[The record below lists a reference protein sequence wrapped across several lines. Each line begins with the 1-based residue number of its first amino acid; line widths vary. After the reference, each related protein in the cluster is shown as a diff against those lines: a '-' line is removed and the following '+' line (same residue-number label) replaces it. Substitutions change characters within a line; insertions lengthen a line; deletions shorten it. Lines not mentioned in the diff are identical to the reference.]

1 MDYKLTDFLP
11 TTKKECELRGWDELD
26 VILFSGDAYV
36 DHPSFGSAILG
47 RILEANGYRVAIV
60 PQPDWHGDFR
70 DFKKLGRPRLFFGVS
85 PGAMDSMVN
94 RYTANRRMRSE
105 DAFSP
110 DSRHDMRPDYPS
122 IVYTQILKKL
132 FPDVPVALG
141 GIEASLRRISHYD
154 YWKDELRKCILC
166 DSGADLILYGMGE
179 RSIVELANAF
189 AEGKTMDEIHEMPQ
203 VAFYCKE
210 KDIPGGFKDD
220 DIILHSHEE
229 CLHNKKGQAENVR
242 HLEEEA
248 NKMHAQ
254 RMIQEVDGKYVVVNP
269 PFPLMTTE
277 ELDAAFD
284 LPYTRLPHP
293 KYKGKTIPAYEMIK
307 FSVNLHRGCFG
318 GCSFCTISAH
328 QGKFVV
334 CRSKESILKEVKKI
348 IAMPDFK
355 GYLSD
360 LGGPSA
366 NMYGMH
372 GKNQK
377 ACEVC
382 KRPSCV
388 NPQICPN
395 LNTDH
400 SKLLEIYHAVDA
412 LPGIKKSFI
421 GSGVRYDLLLHKS
434 KDEKVNQ
441 AAREYT
447 RELITKHVSGRL
459 KVAPEHTS
467 PEVLKFMR
475 KPSFDLFYEFKRIFD
490 KINKEEGLNQQIIPY
505 FISSHPGCHEED
517 MAELA
522 VITKGLD
529 FHLEQVQDFTPTP
542 MTISTE
548 TWYTGYDP
556 YTLEPVFSAKTQ
568 KEKLAQRM
576 FFFWYKP
583 EERRAIESEL
593 RRIGRSDLIAK
604 LYDKRDMRGGHPSSR
619 FDEKAVGS
627 TYDNPGV
634 GRGARGKNRQG
645 NSSYGSN
652 SGRNGRNQS
661 YQPKG
666 YGNVGCYDEDK
677 YLNNGKPLNARNR
690 NDGSQ
695 RPLSPRELAK
705 SVKEQLK
712 AEKGSGFFKDKKK
725 KSFNPNFDEGNHRR
739 GDASQNRGNGRK
751 NENGKQN
758 YGNGRN
764 SGSFTGENRNKGNN
778 GRRNKR

>member
-203 VAFYCKE
+203 VVFYCKE

-604 LYDKRDMRGGHPSSR
+604 LYDKRDMKSGHPSAR
-619 FDEKAVGS
+619 FDAKAIGS

-645 NSSYGSN
+645 NSSYGPN

-677 YLNNGKPLNARNR
+677 YLNNGKPLNARNHHE
-690 NDGSQ
+690 GSQ

-739 GDASQNRGNGRK
+739 GDMSQNRGNG
-751 NENGKQN
+751 KQN
-758 YGNGRN
+758 HGNGRN
-764 SGSFTGENRNKGNN
+764 SGSFSGDNRNKGNS
-778 GRRNKR
+778 GRRGKR

>member
-1 MDYKLTDFLP
+1 
-11 TTKKECELRGWDELD
+11 
-26 VILFSGDAYV
+26 
-36 DHPSFGSAILG
+36 
-47 RILEANGYRVAIV
+47 
-60 PQPDWHGDFR
+60 
-70 DFKKLGRPRLFFGVS
+70 
-85 PGAMDSMVN
+85 
-94 RYTANRRMRSE
+94 
-105 DAFSP
+105 
-110 DSRHDMRPDYPS
+110 
-122 IVYTQILKKL
+122 
-132 FPDVPVALG
+132 
-141 GIEASLRRISHYD
+141 
-154 YWKDELRKCILC
+154 
-166 DSGADLILYGMGE
+166 
-179 RSIVELANAF
+179 
-189 AEGKTMDEIHEMPQ
+189 
-203 VAFYCKE
+203 
-210 KDIPGGFKDD
+210 
-220 DIILHSHEE
+220 
-229 CLHNKKGQAENVR
+229 
-242 HLEEEA
+242 
-248 NKMHAQ
+248 
-254 RMIQEVDGKYVVVNP
+254 
-269 PFPLMTTE
+269 MTTE

-348 IAMPDFK
+348 IEMPDFK

-556 YTLEPVFSAKTQ
+556 YTLEAVFSAKTQ

-593 RRIGRSDLIAK
+593 RRIGRTDLIDK
-604 LYDKRDMRGGHPSSR
+604 LYDKKSFSGNHGGGFKGKR
-619 FDEKAVGS
+619 TNFDDKAIGS

-634 GRGARGKNRQG
+634 GRGAKGKRGA
-645 NSSYGSN
+645 
-652 SGRNGRNQS
+652 GRNAAEPNGGRGRGRNATDRFA
-661 YQPKG
+661 PKG
-666 YGNVGCYDEDK
+666 YGNVGCYDEEK
-677 YLNNGKPLNARNR
+677 YLNEGRPLNGKFSRNSHAQQGRGNNAPQGRSNNANANIRDAVAAARAELRN
-690 NDGSQ
+690 Q
-695 RPLSPRELAK
+695 
-705 SVKEQLK
+705 KEQG
-712 AEKGSGFFKDKKK
+712 AGFFKDKKK
-725 KSFNPNFDEGNHRR
+725 KSFNPNFDTDNH
-739 GDASQNRGNGRK
+739 NRK
-751 NENGKQN
+751 NRYNSGDKNERGSGL
-758 YGNGRN
+758 GNQGRN
-764 SGSFTGENRNKGNN
+764 EGR
-778 GRRNKR
+778 GRRR

>member
-11 TTKKECELRGWDELD
+11 TTKKECDLRGWDELD

-189 AEGKTMDEIHEMPQ
+189 AKGKTMDEIHEMPQ

-400 SKLLEIYHAVDA
+400 SKLLEVYHAVDA

-604 LYDKRDMRGGHPSSR
+604 LYDKRDMKSGHPSAR
-619 FDEKAVGS
+619 FDAKAIGS

-645 NSSYGSN
+645 NSSYGPN

-739 GDASQNRGNGRK
+739 GDMSQNRGNG
-751 NENGKQN
+751 KQN
-758 YGNGRN
+758 HGNGRN
-764 SGSFTGENRNKGNN
+764 SGSFSGDNRNKGNS
-778 GRRNKR
+778 GRRGKR

>member
-36 DHPSFGSAILG
+36 DHPSFGAAILG

-166 DSGADLILYGMGE
+166 DSSADLILYGMGE

-189 AEGKTMDEIHEMPQ
+189 AERKTMDEIHEMPQ

-348 IAMPDFK
+348 TAMPDFK

-604 LYDKRDMRGGHPSSR
+604 LYDKRDMKSGHPSAR
-619 FDEKAVGS
+619 FDAKAIGS

-645 NSSYGSN
+645 NSSYSSN

-712 AEKGSGFFKDKKK
+712 ADKGSGFFKDKKK

-739 GDASQNRGNGRK
+739 GDGSQNRGNG
-751 NENGKQN
+751 KQN
-758 YGNGRN
+758 HGNGRN
-764 SGSFTGENRNKGNN
+764 SRSFTGDNRNKGNS
-778 GRRNKR
+778 GRRGKR